1 MAGKVRRVDY
11 APDEYISGV
20 GGVLRADE
28 QGVYWMLCTL
38 MMSEGD
44 AIERNDRRIASLCLI
59 RPSDAARITDK
70 LITIGKVSV
79 SDGKLSQKRALTE
92 VERSANRIQ
101 TASENGA
108 KGGRPSLKDQSNQPP
123 IEAAGSSP
131 AKLSLTINEQ
141 LVEEASDEA
150 SHSRPKR
157 ERRKV
162 AYSPKFEEFWK
173 AYPTDSLMSKKDAS
187 AAFEKLDPEDQDD
200 VIASVPAFR
209 AHCSSH
215 VDYRPVH
222 AVRYITQGRYEGF
235 IATSKKINSRIFV
248 VLNSPAWAALLAK
261 RGGQSMAHTE
271 HDGRRGWWF
280 DQAEVASAV
289 AMAEGKVAA

>member
-1 MAGKVRRVDY
+1 MAAKVRRVDY

-28 QGVYWMLCTL
+28 QGVYWLLCSL
-38 MMSEGD
+38 IMSEGE

-59 RPSDAARITDK
+59 RPTDAARITDK
-70 LITIGKVSV
+70 LIALGKVTL
-79 SDGKLSQKRALTE
+79 SDGKLSQKRALSE

-101 TASENGA
+101 TAAENGS
-108 KGGRPSLKDQSNQPP
+108 KGGRPALKDQSNQQTGK
-123 IEAAGSSP
+123 AAGLSP
-131 AKLSLTINEQ
+131 EKLSLTINEQ
-141 LVEEASDEA
+141 LVEEASNEA
-150 SHSRPKR
+150 SDIRPKR
-157 ERRKV
+157 QRRKV
-162 AYSPKFEEFWK
+162 AYSPKFEDFWK

-187 AAFEKLDPEDQDD
+187 AAFEKLDPEEQDE
-200 VIASVPAFR
+200 VIASVGAFR

-235 IATSKKINSRIFV
+235 IASSKKINSRVFV
-248 VLNSPAWAALLAK
+248 ALGSPAWAAILRK
-261 RGGQSMAHTE
+261 RGVSSLAHSE

-280 DQAEVASAV
+280 EQAEVTAAT
-289 AMAEGKVAA
+289 AELEKAA